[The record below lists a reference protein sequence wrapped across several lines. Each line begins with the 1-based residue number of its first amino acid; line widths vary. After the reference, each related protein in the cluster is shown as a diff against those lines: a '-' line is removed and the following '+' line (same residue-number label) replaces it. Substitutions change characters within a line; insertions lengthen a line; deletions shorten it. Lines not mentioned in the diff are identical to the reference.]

1 MKNKTIIFWI
11 VLIFLNCTLLAKD
24 VVRIGLYENSP
35 KIYTDK
41 SGNVLGFWADIT
53 EYIAEKENWEIEWIH
68 GDWEKCLNRLENNE
82 IDIMVDVG
90 LSPARAKRFIFSN
103 ETVLLSWSRIYS
115 NKSVSINSILDLE
128 GKKIAGLKGSVN
140 LNGPQGLK
148 DIVERFEVDC
158 TIIEMSDYDK
168 IFSALANEEIDA
180 GITNKDFGKFHEN
193 NSKISTTPV
202 IFQPV
207 RLLFAFNKN
216 SKLTSKLVKSIDQN
230 IKSLKVNHKS
240 ILYKSM
246 KKYLTE
252 SSKVA
257 FIPNWLRYLIII
269 IAILLLI
276 LFVFNRILAIQIKR
290 KTRELE
296 LDIIKRKKVEHTQKE
311 NSQKLSL
318 MIDQSP
324 VGVSTTNLKGEY
336 LSANPAYCE
345 MVGFS
350 EDELLEKKFADHTHP
365 DDIEENKL
373 LNLDLLKQNIHSFDL
388 EKRYIKKNGETIHAF
403 LRSQIVIDENGEPL
417 FELAICEDITKQK
430 KVKTELLRSEMR
442 MKAIYQDALDVIAV
456 VDLKKGS
463 IVDINKSVES
473 ILGYKREMLIGKPF
487 NVLFAA
493 ETDKT
498 REQLFKELRINGAV
512 FESQNFKR
520 EDGSIC
526 PMDLSI
532 TKIPW
537 SDTDAALVNLRDATE
552 RTNTE
557 KIIQKDLKEKEVML
571 MEIHH
576 RVKNNLQIISSML
589 KMQSVY
595 IKDEKALEYF
605 KDSQNRVKSMSLIH
619 ESLYQSEDLSKINLE
634 RYIRKLINQLIIS
647 FRDDNKNIKTILDI
661 DDISFNIN
669 KTIPLGL
676 LINEIVSN
684 AFKYAFLNMTEGEIS
699 VFLKK
704 KGESYTL
711 TISDNGV
718 SIPED
723 LDIENTNSLGL
734 HLVNALISQLHGK
747 LELNRKNGTSFE
759 VEFNLEPEK

>member
-1 MKNKTIIFWI
+1 
-11 VLIFLNCTLLAKD
+11 VLDNIQ
-24 VVRIGLYENSP
+24 
-35 KIYTDK
+35 
-41 SGNVLGFWADIT
+41 
-53 EYIAEKENWEIEWIH
+53 EK
-68 GDWEKCLNRLENNE
+68 GSA
-82 IDIMVDVG
+82 IMNLV
-90 LSPARAKRFIFSN
+90 
-103 ETVLLSWSRIYS
+103 
-115 NKSVSINSILDLE
+115 SILDIISLV
-128 GKKIAGLKGSVN
+128 AAFVSVIFV
-140 LNGPQGLK
+140 LF
-148 DIVERFEVDC
+148 RC
-158 TIIEMSDYDK
+158 STILDK
-168 IFSALANEEIDA
+168 YTKTALA
-180 GITNKDFGKFHEN
+180 
-193 NSKISTTPV
+193 S
-202 IFQPV
+202 
-207 RLLFAFNKN
+207 
-216 SKLTSKLVKSIDQN
+216 
-230 IKSLKVNHKS
+230 
-240 ILYKSM
+240 
-246 KKYLTE
+246 
-252 SSKVA
+252 
-257 FIPNWLRYLIII
+257 
-269 IAILLLI
+269 LLLI
-276 LFVFNRILAIQIKR
+276 TLFLNLSNVLEWTGITKSLDVFEDYVEIIQPFLWIFFLYTYMQEVIKTQFRKSEEKFRNLFNNINIGSALHEIITDKNNNPIDFIWLDANPAYEKLTKLKRCNIINKRGLEVIPNLEKKWIDIYGRVAQTGEAITIIDNSNYLNKIWEVKAYSPQQNQFAVALTDITNRIRMEK
-290 KTRELE
+290 
-296 LDIIKRKKVEHTQKE
+296 HQKE

-324 VGVSTTNLKGEY
+324 IGVSTTNLKGEY
-336 LSANPAYCE
+336 LSVNPAYCK

-350 EDELLEKKFADHTHP
+350 EEELLGKKFSDHTHP
-365 DDIEENKL
+365 DDIEENKF
-373 LNLDLLKQNIHSFDL
+373 LNKDLLKQNIHSFDL

-403 LRSQIVIDENGEPL
+403 LRSQIVTDENGEPL

-456 VDLKKGS
+456 VDFKKGS
-463 IVDINKSVES
+463 IVDINKSVEN

-487 NVLFAA
+487 NVLFAP

-520 EDGSIC
+520 EDESIC

-661 DDISFNIN
+661 DNISFNIN

-684 AFKYAFLNMTEGEIS
+684 SFKYAFLNMTEGKIS

-718 SIPED
+718 SMPED